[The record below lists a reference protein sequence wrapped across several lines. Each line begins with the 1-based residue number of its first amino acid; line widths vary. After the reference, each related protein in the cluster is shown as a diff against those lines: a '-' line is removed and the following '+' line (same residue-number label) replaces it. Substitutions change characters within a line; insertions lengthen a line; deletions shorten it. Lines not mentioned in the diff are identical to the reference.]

1 MSPNR
6 IYLPLSQLLQL
17 PQLLLLLGCLVAS
30 TRGTCNVCNT
40 VNNLTCY
47 SSTQMQ
53 ACQPDV
59 LSTATPTDCPSGYVC
74 VSGSSGVLCEPQ
86 DSASGSQ
93 ADCQE
98 CNTCDST
105 QTFACTGT
113 QSFALCLGTPTVQDS
128 VGTCASGYV
137 CNINDTQICGLPA
150 DGVMA
155 TCSYA
160 DDTTTS
166 TTTTS
171 TTAATPSTG
180 SASTYCAA
188 VQSQGKYAVGY
199 NADTTCR
206 QYIYCTLVGGSWVGQ
221 TYTCPGAM
229 YFNSSSKMCVTSMP
243 STCSTSAP
251 TPATTTVAPTT
262 SNPAAYCQAMQSE
275 GYYPVGTD
283 ASTTCRQY
291 IYCFLNGGSWSG
303 NMYTCAGNLY
313 YNSASKICVSSLPST
328 CSTTVASLT
337 LNGVV
342 LD

>member
-1 MSPNR
+1 MSSNR
-6 IYLPLSQLLQL
+6 VCLPLGL
-17 PQLLLLLGCLVAS
+17 PLVLFLLGCLVSS
-30 TRGTCNVCNT
+30 TRGTCNVCNA

-53 ACQPDV
+53 PCQVDV

-74 VSGSSGVLCEPQ
+74 VSGSSGVLCQPE
-86 DSASGSQ
+86 DSASDSQ

-98 CNTCDST
+98 CNRCDET

-113 QSFALCLGTPTVQDS
+113 QSFALCLGTDTVQDS

-150 DGVMA
+150 GGVMP
-155 TCSYA
+155 TCSYT
-160 DDTTTS
+160 DDS
-166 TTTTS
+166 TTTTVSSTTSS
-171 TTAATPSTG
+171 TTAAPPSTS

-199 NADTTCR
+199 NAYTTCR
-206 QYIYCTLVGGSWVGQ
+206 QYIYCTLVGGSWIGQ
-221 TYTCPGAM
+221 TYTCPGSM
-229 YFNSSSKMCVTSMP
+229 YFDSASKMCVSTMP
-243 STCSTSAP
+243 STCST
-251 TPATTTVAPTT
+251 TATTTSTTTAAPTT
-262 SNPAAYCQAMQSE
+262 SNPEAYCQAMQSA

-283 ASTTCRQY
+283 ASTTCHQY
-291 IYCFLNGGSWSG
+291 IDCFLNGGTWGG
-303 NMYTCAGNLY
+303 NMYTCPGSLY
-313 YNSASKICVSSLPST
+313 YNSASRTCVSTLPST

>member
-6 IYLPLSQLLQL
+6 VCLPLS
-17 PQLLLLLGCLVAS
+17 LLLLLGCLVSS

-53 ACQPDV
+53 ACQADV

-74 VSGSSGVLCEPQ
+74 VSGSSGVLCEPE
-86 DSASGSQ
+86 DTADSQ

-98 CNTCDST
+98 CNKCDAT
-105 QTFACTGT
+105 ETFACTGT
-113 QSFALCLGTPTVQDS
+113 QSFALCLGTDTVQNS

-150 DGVMA
+150 DGVMP
-155 TCSYA
+155 TCSYT

-166 TTTTS
+166 STSSTTS
-171 TTAATPSTG
+171 TTAATPSTS
-180 SASTYCAA
+180 SASSYCAA

-199 NADTTCR
+199 IADTTCH
-206 QYIYCTLVGGSWVGQ
+206 QYIYCTLVSGSWVGQ
-221 TYTCPGAM
+221 TYTCPGSM
-229 YFNSSSKMCVTSMP
+229 YFDSSSSMCVTTMP
-243 STCSTSAP
+243 STCSTTATTTSTTTAAP
-251 TPATTTVAPTT
+251 TP
-262 SNPAAYCQAMQSE
+262 SNPAAYCQAMQSA
-275 GYYPVGTD
+275 GYFPVGTD
-283 ASTTCRQY
+283 ASTTCHQY
-291 IYCFLNGGSWSG
+291 VNCFLNGGVWSG
-303 NMYTCAGNLY
+303 NMYTCPGDLY
-313 YNSASKICVSSLPST
+313 YDSSERTCVSTLPST
-328 CSTTVASLT
+328 CSTTVESIT